1 MNSWRKS
8 RYSTCYGAC
17 VEVGS
22 RSGRSFIEVR
32 DTVNRKGPVL
42 EVPAGAW
49 REFTARVKDGVP
61 A

>member
-1 MNSWRKS
+1 MSSWRKS
-8 RYSTCYGAC
+8 SYSESGGC

-22 RSGRSFIEVR
+22 RPFIKVR
-32 DTVNRKGPVL
+32 DTVNREGPVL

-49 REFTARVKDGVP
+49 REFTARVKSGVP